1 MECIVICL
9 TLLLICVAV
18 CVSCVMVHGMEYDQ
32 WNTDRALRESKE
44 RAKEA
49 EERVR
54 QYETLVKNLT
64 KELDRQELA
73 NSAKT
78 CKEEQGNCKENCEDE
93 RIKKEILDLVSI
105 SGNGNQF
112 EEIKEWLE
120 KQESLKDII
129 DRYKDSWYNEGKI
142 AGMAEG
148 LTDDEK
154 YQQGWHDALEKQG
167 EQKPFDYE
175 NATIVEKDFSLKKG
189 GKK

>member
-18 CVSCVMVHGMEYDQ
+18 CVSFVTVHCMEYDQ

-64 KELDRQELA
+64 KELDRKELA
-73 NSAKT
+73 NS
-78 CKEEQGNCKENCEDE
+78 CRISKEEQGNCKEN
-93 RIKKEILDLVSI
+93 RKEYNLSETPTG
-105 SGNGNQF
+105 SNA
-112 EEIKEWLE
+112 WLE
-120 KQESLKDII
+120 KQESVGEIVERCKT
-129 DRYKDSWYNEGKI
+129 SWYNEGKI
-142 AGMAEG
+142 DGMAEG

-167 EQKPFDYE
+167 ERKPFDYE

-189 GKK
+189 GEE

>member
-18 CVSCVMVHGMEYDQ
+18 CVSFVMVHGMEYDQ

-73 NSAKT
+73 NS
-78 CKEEQGNCKENCEDE
+78 CRISKEEQRNCKEYNLSETPTGSKEGGDE
-93 RIKKEILDLVSI
+93 
-105 SGNGNQF
+105 
-112 EEIKEWLE
+112 
-120 KQESLKDII
+120 
-129 DRYKDSWYNEGKI
+129 
-142 AGMAEG
+142 
-148 LTDDEK
+148 
-154 YQQGWHDALEKQG
+154 
-167 EQKPFDYE
+167 
-175 NATIVEKDFSLKKG
+175 
-189 GKK
+189 

>member
-18 CVSCVMVHGMEYDQ
+18 CVSFVMVHGMEYDQ

-64 KELDRQELA
+64 EEQERKELT
-73 NSAKT
+73 NS
-78 CKEEQGNCKENCEDE
+78 CKMSKEQQINCKENN
-93 RIKKEILDLVSI
+93 V
-105 SGNGNQF
+105 
-112 EEIKEWLE
+112 
-120 KQESLKDII
+120 
-129 DRYKDSWYNEGKI
+129 
-142 AGMAEG
+142 AETPTG
-148 LTDDEK
+148 
-154 YQQGWHDALEKQG
+154 
-167 EQKPFDYE
+167 
-175 NATIVEKDFSLKKG
+175 SKKG